1 MNSNGNIDSKPVYN
15 KNLESYDNFIKSFN
29 EKDELW
35 DSSIKKVIKSSVNH
49 SERLKKTEY

>member
-35 DSSIKKVIKSSVNH
+35 DSSIKKVMNSSVNH